1 MWQFTVAVLIEI
13 HWNTVIT
20 IDVFLLLDSEIYLFW
35 LIDWLIDWLIE
46 KVCGVNKTG
55 WMFLVVRIYQ
65 AHQQKNKVAKINR
78 GAISILSNERAL

>member
-35 LIDWLIDWLIE
+35 LIDWLIDWKSMWSKQDWVNVSGSQNISSTPAE
-46 KVCGVNKTG
+46 KQSG
-55 WMFLVVRIYQ
+55 
-65 AHQQKNKVAKINR
+65 
-78 GAISILSNERAL
+78 